1 MKSKKGE
8 NDYCMFINENYPD
21 GEGGFKWEILD
32 FKPED
37 AENYRQ
43 ILVLDQREFNDLIRE
58 NMELSMM
65 ENEAQNAA
73 LKYKIKWL
81 DALEQIEDLKKQM
94 SKK

>member
-1 MKSKKGE
+1 MITQK
-8 NDYCMFINENYPD
+8 
-21 GEGGFKWEILD
+21 
-32 FKPED
+32 
-37 AENYRQ
+37 Q
-43 ILVLDQREFNDLIRE
+43 IDDLIRE